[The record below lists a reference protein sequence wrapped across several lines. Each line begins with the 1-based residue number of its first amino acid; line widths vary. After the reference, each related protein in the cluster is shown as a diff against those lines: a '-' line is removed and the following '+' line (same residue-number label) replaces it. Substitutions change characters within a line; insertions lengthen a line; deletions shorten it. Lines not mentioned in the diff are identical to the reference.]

1 MFAHDANPYFLELQY
16 ALQFPASPPQLAY
29 GGSNVNGGGRSLQ
42 NNLDTYYPIHPW
54 DFESEITSIKKVLAA
69 DDFQVVNSAQ
79 KDRRSNSPVASES
92 SATESVSRASRYSPE
107 ERKERIERYRSKRNL
122 RNFNKKIKYECRK
135 TLADSR
141 PRVKGRFARNNEIE
155 KARQTGVEEDDED
168 EDNWMSILDALIP

>member
-1 MFAHDANPYFLELQY
+1 MFGHEGNGFFLEFQY
-16 ALQFPASPPQLAY
+16 PQFPSAQLGYSSNAST
-29 GGSNVNGGGRSLQ
+29 RSLQ
-42 NNLDTYYPIHPW
+42 NNLDSYYPAHPLSPW
-54 DFESEITSIKKVLAA
+54 DFESEISAVKKVLGT

-79 KDRRSNSPVASES
+79 KEGQSNSPLSSES
-92 SATESVSRASRYSPE
+92 ISRASRYSPE

-155 KARQTGVEEDDED
+155 KARQTGVEEDEED
-168 EDNWMSILDALIP
+168 EDNWISILDALIP